1 MPKFKHDILRNLR
14 SNSVTRQVT
23 FDLTKIGGKSQNSKK
38 FKCDILSNLQTMCPR
53 IITKSTGS
61 IFRQYLIFYGQ
72 NMKEIWHHLIF
83 VMRCQDPLK
92 CAASQNSSVTHCGKI
107 SIFVYILK
115 FGSFNFPALLVTLES
130 STTFPHFFSEK
141 IRIEKCGKIPKCQ
154 KVREVEIPQMSKSNF
169 GHLCC
174 FFNWFY
180 ER

>member
-92 CAASQNSSVTHCGKI
+92 CAASQNSSVTHCDKI
-107 SIFVYILK
+107 SNFVHMLK
-115 FGSFNFPALLVTLES
+115 FGSFKFSRAFSRFGIFNYIPAL
-130 STTFPHFFSEK
+130 FSEK
-141 IRIEKCGKIPKCQ
+141 IRIEKCGKIPNCQ

>member
-1 MPKFKHDILRNLR
+1 MPKF
-14 SNSVTRQVT
+14 
-23 FDLTKIGGKSQNSKK
+23 KK

-107 SIFVYILK
+107 SSFVYILK
-115 FGSFNFPALLVTLES
+115 FGPFKFSRTFWRFGIFNYIPAL
-130 STTFPHFFSEK
+130 FFWENQNRKLRENSE
-141 IRIEKCGKIPKCQ
+141 
-154 KVREVEIPQMSKSNF
+154 VSKSAGSWNST
-169 GHLCC
+169 
-174 FFNWFY
+174 NVKI
-180 ER
+180 